1 MMNTNKLSRMIRL
14 SLCGVMAAGVFAFGS
29 AAMAAVPTQQ
39 PSYQTVT
46 ETFDWGPSVSK
57 VIVNLGQTIASNQVT
72 TGSFKVH
79 VRRELAEGALTPGEA
94 MQLGKNAFISLGSEA
109 RTAKDLEGDRTV
121 TKAYVSDAQG
131 KPAKSGR
138 YVTLELKVGP
148 QETLG
153 AALNFDFH
161 TLLNNWVKADYTIM
175 EQQAVGKTAGLVVD
189 NNQGNIRPQADN
201 FRYGHQLVGIHDSF
215 PYASYEPQDSGKHP
229 LIIWLHGM
237 GEGGNSPSLPI
248 MGNKAT
254 QFADASIQKYFG
266 GAYVLAPQ
274 ARTYWM
280 HGYKSFADGT
290 SIYSDTLIKFI
301 KEYVAA
307 HPGIDASRIYVG
319 GDSNGGY
326 MTMLLV
332 RDNPGYF
339 AAAFPTCEGL
349 KDSLITDKDLKNIAD
364 TPIWFTA
371 AKTDT
376 VLPPKDYAVPT
387 VARLQQAG
395 ANVHFSFF
403 DKVIDQTGLYKKADG
418 TPFEYMGHWSWI
430 YVYNDQCADT
440 INGKNVKLFQWMAE
454 QHR

>member
-1 MMNTNKLSRMIRL
+1 MISKKLKQAVRL
-14 SLCGVMAAGVFAFGS
+14 SLCGVMLAGVLTAGDIAS
-29 AAMAAVPTQQ
+29 AAVPTQQ
-39 PSYQTVT
+39 PSYKTVT

-57 VIVNLGQTIASNQVT
+57 VIVNLGSTVKASDVN
-72 TGSFKVH
+72 TGTFKVH
-79 VRRELAEGALTPGEA
+79 VRRELAEGAITPAEA
-94 MQLGKNAFISLGSEA
+94 MREKKDAFISLGAES
-109 RTAKDLEGDRTV
+109 TSNKDIEGDRQV
-121 TKAYVSDAQG
+121 TKAYVSDANG
-131 KPAKSGR
+131 NPVDSGE
-138 YVTLELKVGP
+138 YVTLEMAVSP
-148 QETLG
+148 TDTLG
-153 AALNFDFH
+153 AALNFDLH
-161 TLLNNWVKADYTIM
+161 TMLNNWVTPHYTITDG
-175 EQQAVGKTAGLVVD
+175 QKLVVD
-189 NNQGNIRPQADN
+189 NNQGNIRPQGDKFKFN
-201 FRYGHQLVGIHDSF
+201 HKILGRHSF
-215 PYASYEPQDSGKHP
+215 PYASYEPKLASKDEKKP

-254 QFADASIQKYFG
+254 QFADESVQKYFD

-290 SIYSDTLIKFI
+290 SIYSESLMEFI
-301 KEYVAA
+301 KAYVAE
-307 HPGIDASRIYVG
+307 HPNVDENRIYVG

-349 KDSLITDKDLKNIAD
+349 KDSMITKKDLANIAK

-387 VARLQQAG
+387 VERLKKAD
-395 ANVHFSFF
+395 ADVHFSFF
-403 DKVIDQTGLYKKADG
+403 DKVVDTTGKYKKADG
-418 TPFEYMGHWSWI
+418 TPYEYMGHWSWI
-430 YVYNDQCADT
+430 YVYNDACEDT
-440 INGKNVKLFQWMAE
+440 IDGKTVKLFQWMAE
-454 QHR
+454 QKRK

>member
-1 MMNTNKLSRMIRL
+1 MMISKKLKRAVRL
-14 SLCGVMAAGVFAFGS
+14 GLCGVMLAGFMTAGDIAS
-29 AAMAAVPTQQ
+29 AAVPTQQ
-39 PSYQTVT
+39 PSYKTVT

-57 VIVNLGQTIASNQVT
+57 VIVNLGSTVKSSELN
-72 TGSFKVH
+72 TGMFKVH
-79 VRRELAEGALTPGEA
+79 VRRELAEGAITPAEA
-94 MQLGKNAFISLGSEA
+94 MREKKDAFISLGAES
-109 RTAKDLEGDRTV
+109 TSNKDIEGDRQV

-131 KPAKSGR
+131 NPVDSGE
-138 YVTLELKVGP
+138 YVTLEMAVSP
-148 QETLG
+148 TDTLG
-153 AALNFDFH
+153 AALNFDLH
-161 TLLNNWVKADYTIM
+161 TLFNNWVKPHYTITD
-175 EQQAVGKTAGLVVD
+175 GNRLVVD
-189 NNQGNIRPQADN
+189 NNQGDIRPQADKFKYN
-201 FRYGHQLVGIHDSF
+201 HKLIGIHDSF
-215 PYASYEPQDSGKHP
+215 PYASFEPEQASAQNKKP

-254 QFADASIQKYFG
+254 QFADASIQKYFD

-280 HGYKSFADGT
+280 HGYNGFADGT
-290 SIYSDTLIKFI
+290 SIYSKTLMEMIKA
-301 KEYVAA
+301 YVAE
-307 HPGIDASRIYVG
+307 HPGVDENRIYVG

-349 KDSLITDKDLKNIAD
+349 KDSLISKQDLANIAK

-387 VARLQQAG
+387 VERLKKAG
-395 ANVHFSFF
+395 ADVHFSYF
-403 DKVIDQTGLYKKADG
+403 DNVIDTSGKYKKADG
-418 TPFEYMGHWSWI
+418 TPYEYMGHWSWI
-430 YVYNDQCADT
+430 YVYNDQCEDT
-440 INGKNVKLFQWMAE
+440 INGKSVKLFQWMAE
-454 QHR
+454 QKRK

>member
-1 MMNTNKLSRMIRL
+1 MISKKLKQAVRL
-14 SLCGVMAAGVFAFGS
+14 SLCGVMLAGVLTAGDIAS
-29 AAMAAVPTQQ
+29 AAVPTQQ
-39 PSYQTVT
+39 PSYKTVT

-57 VIVNLGQTIASNQVT
+57 VIVNLGSTVKASDVN
-72 TGSFKVH
+72 TGTFKVH
-79 VRRELAEGALTPGEA
+79 VRRELAEGAITPAEA
-94 MQLGKNAFISLGSEA
+94 MREKKDAFISLGAES
-109 RTAKDLEGDRTV
+109 TSNKDIEGDRQV
-121 TKAYVSDAQG
+121 TKAYVSDANG
-131 KPAKSGR
+131 NPVDSGE
-138 YVTLELKVGP
+138 YVTLEMAVSP
-148 QETLG
+148 TDTLG
-153 AALNFDFH
+153 AALNFDLH
-161 TLLNNWVKADYTIM
+161 TMLNNWVTPHYTITDG
-175 EQQAVGKTAGLVVD
+175 QKLVVD
-189 NNQGNIRPQADN
+189 NNQGNIRPQGDKFKFN
-201 FRYGHQLVGIHDSF
+201 HKILGRHSF
-215 PYASYEPQDSGKHP
+215 PYASYEPKLASKDEKKP

-254 QFADASIQKYFG
+254 QFADESVQKYFD

-290 SIYSDTLIKFI
+290 SIYSESLMEFI
-301 KEYVAA
+301 KAYVAE
-307 HPGIDASRIYVG
+307 HPNVDENRIYVG

-349 KDSLITDKDLKNIAD
+349 KDSMITKKDLANIAK

-387 VARLQQAG
+387 VERLKKAG
-395 ANVHFSFF
+395 ADVHFSFF
-403 DKVIDQTGLYKKADG
+403 DKVVDTTGKYKKADG
-418 TPFEYMGHWSWI
+418 TPYEYMGHWSWI
-430 YVYNDQCADT
+430 YVYNDACEDT
-440 INGKNVKLFQWMAE
+440 IDGKTVKLFQWMAE
-454 QHR
+454 QKRK

>member
-1 MMNTNKLSRMIRL
+1 MISKKLKRAVRL
-14 SLCGVMAAGVFAFGS
+14 GLCGVMLAGFMTAGDIAS
-29 AAMAAVPTQQ
+29 AAAQQ
-39 PSYQTVT
+39 PSYKTVT

-57 VIVNLGQTIASNQVT
+57 VIVNLGSTVKSSELN
-72 TGSFKVH
+72 TGMFKVH
-79 VRRELAEGALTPGEA
+79 VRRELAEGAISPVEA
-94 MQLGKNAFISLGSEA
+94 MREKKDAFISLGAES
-109 RTAKDLEGDRTV
+109 TSNKDIEGDRQV

-131 KPAKSGR
+131 NPVDSGE
-138 YVTLELKVGP
+138 YVTLEMAVSP
-148 QETLG
+148 TDTLG
-153 AALNFDFH
+153 AALNFDLH
-161 TLLNNWVKADYTIM
+161 TLFNNWVKPHYTITD
-175 EQQAVGKTAGLVVD
+175 GSRLVVD
-189 NNQGNIRPQADN
+189 NNQGDIRPQADKFKYN
-201 FRYGHQLVGIHDSF
+201 HKLIGIHDSF
-215 PYASYEPQDSGKHP
+215 PYASYEPEQASAQNKKP

-254 QFADASIQKYFG
+254 QFADASIQKYFD

-280 HGYKSFADGT
+280 HGYNGFADGT
-290 SIYSDTLIKFI
+290 SIYSKTLMEMIKA
-301 KEYVAA
+301 YVAE
-307 HPGIDASRIYVG
+307 HPGVDENRIYVG

-349 KDSLITDKDLKNIAD
+349 KDSLISKQDLANIAK

-387 VARLQQAG
+387 VERLKKAG
-395 ANVHFSFF
+395 ADVHFSYF
-403 DKVIDQTGLYKKADG
+403 DNVIDTSGKYKKADG
-418 TPFEYMGHWSWI
+418 TPYEYMGHWSWI
-430 YVYNDQCADT
+430 YVYNDQCEDT
-440 INGKNVKLFQWMAE
+440 INGKSVKLFQWMAG
-454 QHR
+454 QKRKG

>member
-1 MMNTNKLSRMIRL
+1 MISKKLKRAVRL
-14 SLCGVMAAGVFAFGS
+14 GLCGVMLAGFMTAGDIAS
-29 AAMAAVPTQQ
+29 AAVPTQQ
-39 PSYQTVT
+39 PSYKTVT

-57 VIVNLGQTIASNQVT
+57 VIVNLGSTVKSSELN
-72 TGSFKVH
+72 TGMFKVH
-79 VRRELAEGALTPGEA
+79 VRRELAEGAITPAEA
-94 MQLGKNAFISLGSEA
+94 MREKKDAFISLGAES
-109 RTAKDLEGDRTV
+109 TSNKDIEGDRQV

-131 KPAKSGR
+131 NPVDSGE
-138 YVTLELKVGP
+138 YVTLEMAVSP
-148 QETLG
+148 TDTLG
-153 AALNFDFH
+153 AALNFDLH
-161 TLLNNWVKADYTIM
+161 TLFNNWVKPHYTITD
-175 EQQAVGKTAGLVVD
+175 GSRLVVD
-189 NNQGNIRPQADN
+189 NNQGDIRPQADKFKYN
-201 FRYGHQLVGIHDSF
+201 HKLIGIHDSF
-215 PYASYEPQDSGKHP
+215 PYASYEPEQASAQNKKP

-254 QFADASIQKYFG
+254 QFADASIQKYFD

-280 HGYKSFADGT
+280 HGYNGFADGT
-290 SIYSDTLIKFI
+290 SIYSKTLMEMIKA
-301 KEYVAA
+301 YVAE
-307 HPGIDASRIYVG
+307 HPGVDENRIYVG

-349 KDSLITDKDLKNIAD
+349 KDSLISKQDLANIAK

-387 VARLQQAG
+387 VERLKKAG
-395 ANVHFSFF
+395 ADVHFSYF
-403 DKVIDQTGLYKKADG
+403 DNVIDTSGKYKKADG
-418 TPFEYMGHWSWI
+418 TPYEYMGHWSWI
-430 YVYNDQCADT
+430 YVYNDQCEDT
-440 INGKNVKLFQWMAE
+440 INGKSVKLFQWMAG
-454 QHR
+454 QKRKG

>member
-1 MMNTNKLSRMIRL
+1 MKRKILRHMQKMSRVALLGVLAAAISVGG
-14 SLCGVMAAGVFAFGS
+14 SLPTAFAA
-29 AAMAAVPTQQ
+29 T
-39 PSYQTVT
+39 SYETVT

-57 VIVNLGQTIASNQVT
+57 VVVDVDRDVKAGDVDASKFRAHVKRVLAVT
-72 TGSFKVH
+72 
-79 VRRELAEGALTPGEA
+79 A
-94 MQLGKNAFISLGSEA
+94 
-109 RTAKDLEGDRTV
+109 
-121 TKAYVSDAQG
+121 AYVSDAQG
-131 KPAKSGR
+131 NKVADGQSGH
-138 YVTLELKVGP
+138 YVTLEMKVGP

-153 AALNFDFH
+153 AALNFDLRSF
-161 TLLNNWVKADYTIM
+161 LNNWVTSEYTITD
-175 EQQAVGKTAGLVVD
+175 EAANATID
-189 NNQGNIRPQADN
+189 NCKGDIRPQADK
-201 FRYGHQLVGIHDSF
+201 FTYGVGTGEEARLSF
-215 PYASYEPQDSGKHP
+215 PYASYEPESLNDGSKHP

-254 QFADASIQKYFG
+254 QFADASIQKHFG

-280 HGYKSFADGT
+280 HGYKTFADGT
-290 SIYSDTLIKFI
+290 SIYSQDLMAFI
-301 KEYVAA
+301 KNYVAA
-307 HPGIDASRIYVG
+307 HPGVDENRIYVG

-349 KDSLITDKDLKNIAD
+349 ADKLISDKDLKNIAK

-376 VLPPKDYAVPT
+376 VLPPKDYVVPT
-387 VARLQQAG
+387 FARLQKIG
-395 ANVHFSFF
+395 ADAHFSFF
-403 DKVIDQTGLYKKADG
+403 DKVVDETGLYKKADG
-418 TPFEYMGHWSWI
+418 TPYEYAGHWSWI
-430 YVYNDQCADT
+430 YVYNDRCEDT
-440 INGKNVKLFQWMAE
+440 INGKAVKLFDWMAA

>member
-1 MMNTNKLSRMIRL
+1 ML
-14 SLCGVMAAGVFAFGS
+14 AGFMTAGDIAS
-29 AAMAAVPTQQ
+29 AAVPTQQ
-39 PSYQTVT
+39 PSYKTVT

-57 VIVNLGQTIASNQVT
+57 VIVNLGSTVKSSELN
-72 TGSFKVH
+72 TGMFKVH
-79 VRRELAEGALTPGEA
+79 VRRELAEGAITPAEA
-94 MQLGKNAFISLGSEA
+94 MREKKDAFISLGAES
-109 RTAKDLEGDRTV
+109 TSNKDIEGDRQV

-131 KPAKSGR
+131 NPVDSGE
-138 YVTLELKVGP
+138 YVTLEMAVSP
-148 QETLG
+148 TDTLG
-153 AALNFDFH
+153 AALNFDLH
-161 TLLNNWVKADYTIM
+161 TLFNNWVKPHYTITD
-175 EQQAVGKTAGLVVD
+175 GSRLVVD
-189 NNQGNIRPQADN
+189 NNQGDIRPQADKFKYN
-201 FRYGHQLVGIHDSF
+201 HKLIGIHDSF
-215 PYASYEPQDSGKHP
+215 PYASYEPEQASAQNKKP

-254 QFADASIQKYFG
+254 QFADASIQKYFD

-280 HGYKSFADGT
+280 HGYNGFADGT
-290 SIYSDTLIKFI
+290 SIYSKTLMEMIKA
-301 KEYVAA
+301 YVAE
-307 HPGIDASRIYVG
+307 HPGVDENRIYVG

-349 KDSLITDKDLKNIAD
+349 KDSLISKQDLANIAK

-387 VARLQQAG
+387 VERLKKAG
-395 ANVHFSFF
+395 ADVHFSYF
-403 DKVIDQTGLYKKADG
+403 DNVIDTSGKYKKADG
-418 TPFEYMGHWSWI
+418 TPYEYMGHWSWI
-430 YVYNDQCADT
+430 YVYNDQCEDT
-440 INGKNVKLFQWMAE
+440 INGKSVKLFQWMAG
-454 QHR
+454 QKRKG